1 MPNMLPEKAAKAKN
15 SGPKQGLRD
24 KVRIMENMVPP
35 IGFEPTTPA
44 LRIMHKCSKY
54 SAFIT

>member
-1 MPNMLPEKAAKAKN
+1 MPHRTTAANKRFAIVKLADL
-15 SGPKQGLRD
+15 SEILIYR
-24 KVRIMENMVPP
+24 RNMVPP

-44 LRIMHKCSKY
+44 LRIMHKPDKS